1 MTSTSSSRTPS
12 ATETREL
19 SLAIIAAWLYE
30 EPVLPHGVMPDGEE
44 AVTTL
49 AVDLGLVAAAF
60 LRCWALE
67 SRVPAEELLSD
78 IALGQALDLLESERE
93 Q

>member
-12 ATETREL
+12 ATEIRGL
-19 SLAIIAAWLYE
+19 SLAIIAAWLLE
-30 EPVLPHGVMPDGEE
+30 EPTLPSGAIPDGQE
-44 AVTTL
+44 AVTAL

-67 SRVPAEELLSD
+67 NGIPAEELLSD
-78 IALGQALDLLESERE
+78 IALGQALDLLKSERE